1 MKYILA
7 SASPRRKELLE
18 TAGYTIEVLPS
29 EVEEVI
35 TSKNPKEIVMSLA
48 LQKAND
54 VVKKVE
60 KENEF
65 LVIGADT
72 IVVLEDKI
80 LGKPSSRENASE
92 MLSSLQGKN
101 HEVYT
106 GVALLYSRQG
116 IIETLNF
123 AEKAEVFMY
132 PMTETEI
139 KEYVASGEP
148 DDKAGAYAI
157 QGKAMKYVE
166 RICGDYQTIVGL
178 PVARIYQEI
187 KRKWGELK

>member
-1 MKYILA
+1 MDYILA

-35 TSKNPKEIVMSLA
+35 TSENPKEIVMSLA

-60 KENEF
+60 KEAI
-65 LVIGADT
+65 VIGADT
-72 IVVLEDKI
+72 IVVLDGKI
-80 LGKPSSRENASE
+80 LGKPSSREHAYE
-92 MLSSLQGKN
+92 MLKGLQGRN

-106 GVALLYSRQG
+106 GVALLYSHQG
-116 IIETLNF
+116 ITETLNF
-123 AEKAEVFMY
+123 AEKADVFMY

-166 RICGDYQTIVGL
+166 RIRGDYQTIVGL
-178 PVARIYQEI
+178 PVARIYQEM
-187 KRKWGELK
+187 KRKWGIF